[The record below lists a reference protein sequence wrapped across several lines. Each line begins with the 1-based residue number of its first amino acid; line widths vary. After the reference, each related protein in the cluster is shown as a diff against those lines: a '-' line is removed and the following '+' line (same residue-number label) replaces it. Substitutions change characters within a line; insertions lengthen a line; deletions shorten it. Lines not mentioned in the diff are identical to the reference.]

1 VRARGVGDYLGMIGT
16 SKVTAERLA
25 ELITKVS
32 MSEVNKVT
40 TFTLSEQVN
49 KEDAIKSSISFIDQ
63 MASSVSYP

>member
-1 VRARGVGDYLGMIGT
+1 VSRGLLGLIGT

-49 KEDAIKSSISFIDQ
+49 KEDAIESSISFIDQ